1 MQQFIH
7 RPTHTS
13 PAPHAKDLFRSYP
26 IQKVDARAIPRWLKK
41 GWEDI
46 QANPAASL
54 LYGVLFSFTGIILSM
69 FSMANPAFI
78 VAFISGFFLVGP
90 FLALG
95 LYVLSW
101 QRDQGK
107 KTDFGASLVAIRYNA
122 LGLGLYAL
130 TVGFLMMLWVPASG
144 MIIALFFNNFA
155 SISTMSG
162 YLALWDGLMQM
173 NNSFLFSLNFMGVG
187 FLFALVAFA
196 TGVVTVPVLIE
207 RKADIMTAI
216 ATSLRVCM
224 TNPKTM
230 LLWAITITVIIGLGL
245 ATFNLGLII
254 AMPLVAHSS
263 WHAYRDLIAEGASIR

>member
-1 MQQFIH
+1 MEQFIS
-7 RPTHTS
+7 RPTTAS
-13 PAPHAKDLFRSYP
+13 SSPHAEDLFKSYP
-26 IQKVDARAIPRWLKK
+26 VQRVEPAAIAQWLKK

-54 LYGVLFSFTGIILSM
+54 FYGAFFAIVGIILSM
-69 FSMANPAFI
+69 FSAANPAFM
-78 VAFISGFFLVGP
+78 VAFTSGFFLVGP

-107 KTDFGASLVAIRYNA
+107 KADFGTSLVAIRHNA

-130 TVGFLMMLWVPASG
+130 TVSFLMLLWVPAAAI
-144 MIIALFFNNFA
+144 IIALFFNNIGA
-155 SISTMSG
+155 LSGMSG
-162 YLALWDGLMQM
+162 YAALWDGLMNM
-173 NNSFLFSLNFMGVG
+173 NNSFLFGLSFMGLG

-196 TGVVTVPVLIE
+196 TGVVTVPTLIE

-216 ATSLRVCM
+216 MTSIRACM
-224 TNPKTM
+224 VNPKTM
-230 LLWAITITVIIGLGL
+230 FLWAITITVIIGLGL

-254 AMPLVAHSS
+254 AMPLVAHAS
-263 WHAYRDLIAEGASIR
+263 WHAYRDLIAKNVSIR

>member
-1 MQQFIH
+1 MQHFVN
-7 RPTHTS
+7 RPTHIS
-13 PAPHAKDLFRSYP
+13 PAPHTNDLFRSYP
-26 IQKVDARAIPRWLKK
+26 IQQVDASAIPRWLKK

-54 LYGVLFSFTGIILSM
+54 FYGAFFSITGIILSM
-69 FSMANPAFI
+69 FSMANPAFT

-107 KTDFGASLVAIRYNA
+107 KTDFGASLMAIRYNA

-155 SISTMSG
+155 SLSTMTG
-162 YLALWDGLMQM
+162 YAALWDGLMQM
-173 NNSFLFSLNFMGVG
+173 NNGVLFGFSFMGVG
-187 FLFALVAFA
+187 LLFALVAFT

-216 ATSLRVCM
+216 ATSLRACI
-224 TNPKTM
+224 TNPTTM
-230 LLWAITITVIIGLGL
+230 LLWALTITLIIGLGL
-245 ATFNLGLII
+245 ATFNLGLIL
-254 AMPLVAHSS
+254 AMPLVAHAS
-263 WHAYRDLIAEGASIR
+263 WHAYRDLIAKGASIR

>member
-1 MQQFIH
+1 MEQFVSK
-7 RPTHTS
+7 PATAS
-13 PAPHAKDLFRSYP
+13 PAPDVSDLFKSYP
-26 IQKVDARAIPRWLKK
+26 VQKVEPAAIQSWLKK
-41 GWEDI
+41 GWADI

-54 LYGVLFSFTGIILSM
+54 FYGVVFAIVGILSSV
-69 FSMANPAFI
+69 FSAANPAFV
-78 VAFISGFFLVGP
+78 VAFTSGFFLVGP

-107 KTDFGASLVAIRYNA
+107 KIDFGASLVAIRHNA

-130 TVGFLMMLWVPASG
+130 TLTFLMLLWVPASA
-144 MIIALFFNNFA
+144 MIIAIFFKNIGA
-155 SISTMSG
+155 LSSMSG
-162 YLALWDGLMQM
+162 YTALWDGLMQM
-173 NNSFLFSLNFMGVG
+173 NNSFLFTLSFLGLG

-196 TGVVTVPVLIE
+196 TGVVTVPILIE

-216 ATSLRVCM
+216 ATSLKVCM

-254 AMPLVAHSS
+254 AMPLVAHAS
-263 WHAYRDLIAEGASIR
+263 WHAYRDLIAKNASIR

>member
-1 MQQFIH
+1 MQQFIN
-7 RPTHTS
+7 RPTHAS
-13 PAPHAKDLFRSYP
+13 PAPQTKDLFRSYP
-26 IQKVDARAIPRWLKK
+26 IQQVDATAIPRWLKQ

-54 LYGVLFSFTGIILSM
+54 FYGAFFSITGIILSM
-69 FSMANPAFI
+69 FSMANPAFA

-107 KTDFGASLVAIRYNA
+107 KTDFGASLMAIRYNA

-155 SISTMSG
+155 SLSTMTG
-162 YLALWDGLMQM
+162 YAALWDGLMQM
-173 NNSFLFSLNFMGVG
+173 NNGFLFGFSFMGVG
-187 FLFALVAFA
+187 LLFALVAFT

-216 ATSLRVCM
+216 ATSLRACM

-230 LLWAITITVIIGLGL
+230 FLWAVTITVIIGLGL

-254 AMPLVAHSS
+254 AMPLVAHAS
-263 WHAYRDLIAEGASIR
+263 WHAYRDLIPKGASIR